1 MPLASSAAILKQSG
15 PVSSFKMILIIDGY
29 NLLHSGRT
37 LVKLNSVELQ
47 WERERLVEKL
57 SAYRQAKSC
66 GVMAVFDGWQG
77 GWPTEK
83 REKQKGIE
91 LIFSRI
97 GEKADEVIKRLIRE
111 KGSGAVVVTSDREI
125 ARYASRLS
133 VPVIPSERFLE
144 KLENVADQKVKKEE
158 RGPEEEGE
166 ERGSKKKGPS
176 RRPSKKEKRLKLA
189 LKKL

>member
-133 VPVIPSERFLE
+133 VPVIPSEQFE
-144 KLENVADQKVKKEE
+144 AKLNSTDFRYEEESDESEEE
-158 RGPEEEGE
+158 RGF
-166 ERGSKKKGPS
+166 KKKGPS